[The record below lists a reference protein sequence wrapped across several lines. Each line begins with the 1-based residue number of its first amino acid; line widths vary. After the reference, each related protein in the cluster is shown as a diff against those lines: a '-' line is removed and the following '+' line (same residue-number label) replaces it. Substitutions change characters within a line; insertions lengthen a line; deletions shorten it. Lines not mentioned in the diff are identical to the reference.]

1 MVMVVTQ
8 GMTVFFE
15 SSCPFS
21 NWHPATFR
29 FRGIEFNCTE
39 QFMMFCKA
47 KLFKDEETARKILL
61 AKTPREQKALG
72 RAVRNFEQGTW
83 DAKCEGYVR
92 VGCLEKFRQNPAMG
106 KVLLDTMGTELVEA
120 SPTDRIWGVGLSA
133 HDPRIVV
140 KALWRGE
147 NRFGKVLM
155 QVRETLFNEA
165 YIGTQGVVSW

>member
-8 GMTVFFE
+8 GMTLFFE
-15 SSCPFS
+15 SSCPLS

-61 AKTPREQKALG
+61 AKTPKAQKALG

-83 DAKCEGYVR
+83 DGKCEGYVR
-92 VGCLEKFRQNPAMG
+92 VGCMQKFIQNPAMRT
-106 KVLLDTMGTELVEA
+106 VLLETTGTELVEA

-133 HDPRIVV
+133 DDPRIVD
-140 KALWRGE
+140 KAQWRGE
-147 NRFGKVLM
+147 NRFGNVLM
-155 QVRETLFNEA
+155 QVRDALLKESHT
-165 YIGTQGVVSW
+165 GTQGVVIW